1 MDTSIQVTEIPAGRG
16 AAWLADAFGLFRKKP
31 MAWIG
36 LTGGWLIVTFGLLI
50 IPIIGGVIANF
61 LQPVFFA
68 SFAIAALRQAAGE
81 PVAMGDLFLGFRR
94 NLRALVNLGAILL
107 VAEISI
113 FALMALLGLPMSGS
127 DDKSSFTVAEYLDM
141 LKGREWILMVGFVL
155 TVLVKGGLW
164 FAPPLIALHDMSMT
178 HAIRWSLYAALANV
192 GAMAVYGLALFALF
206 FAALIPWA
214 LGLIV
219 VIPMMSI
226 STYIGYRE
234 VFEASVP
241 GASAGSSPPPSQGQS
256 GP

>member
-1 MDTSIQVTEIPAGRG
+1 MDTSIQVAEVAAGRG
-16 AAWLADAFGLFRKKP
+16 AGWLAEAFGLFRRKP
-31 MAWIG
+31 LAWIG
-36 LTGGWLIVTFGLLI
+36 LTGGWLVVTFGLLI

-68 SFAIAALRQAAGE
+68 SFAIAALRQSAGE
-81 PVAMGDLFLGFRR
+81 PVVMGDLFLGFRR

-107 VAEISI
+107 IVEIAI

-127 DDKSSFTVAEYLDM
+127 EEKSTFTVAEYVEM
-141 LKGREWILMVGFVL
+141 LKGREWILLIGFAL

-164 FAPPLIALHDMSMT
+164 FAPPLIALHGMSMT

-192 GAMAVYGLALFALF
+192 GAMIVYGLALFALF

-219 VIPMMSI
+219 VIPVMSI
-226 STYIGYRE
+226 STYIGYRD
-234 VFEASVP
+234 VFEASAPSV
-241 GASAGSSPPPSQGQS
+241 SADSSPPPSRDPSGQ
-256 GP
+256 

>member
-1 MDTSIQVTEIPAGRG
+1 MDASVRVAEVAAGRG
-16 AAWLADAFGLFRKKP
+16 AGWLAEAFGLFRKSP

-68 SFAIAALRQAAGE
+68 SFAITALRQSAGE

-94 NLRALVNLGAILL
+94 NLRALVNLGALL
-107 VAEISI
+107 LIAEIAI

-127 DDKSSFTVAEYLDM
+127 EEKSTFTVAEYLEM
-141 LKGREWILMVGFVL
+141 LKGREWILMVGFAL
-155 TVLVKGGLW
+155 TVLIKGGLW

-178 HAIRWSLYAALANV
+178 HAMRWSLYAALANV
-192 GAMAVYGLALFALF
+192 GAMIVYGLALFALF

-214 LGLIV
+214 LGLLV
-219 VIPMMSI
+219 VIPVMAI
-226 STYIGYRE
+226 STYIGYRD
-234 VFEASVP
+234 VFEA
-241 GASAGSSPPPSQGQS
+241 AAPSEG
-256 GP
+256 GTP